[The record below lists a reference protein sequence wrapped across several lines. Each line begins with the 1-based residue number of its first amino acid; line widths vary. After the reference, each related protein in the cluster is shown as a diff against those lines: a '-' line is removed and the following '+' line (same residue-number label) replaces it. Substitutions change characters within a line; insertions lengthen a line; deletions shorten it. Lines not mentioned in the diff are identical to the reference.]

1 MYIVTLYSTDQSDPD
16 YIPDTIITYGDT
28 IDELIAGISD
38 ELAESFGTDPA
49 IPGPSVKDNLG
60 NPIEDN
66 IASVC
71 QAIHDGTTCIVVDFP
86 TYRNVYT
93 ILNI

>member
-1 MYIVTLYSTDQSDPD
+1 MFIVTYYTTDHSDND
-16 YIPDTIITYGDT
+16 YIRDTIITSGES
-28 IDELIAGISD
+28 IDEIIAGISD
-38 ELAESFGTDPA
+38 ELADSFGTDPDHE
-49 IPGPSVKDNLG
+49 GPSVKDNLG

-71 QAIHDGTTCIVVDFP
+71 QAIHDGATCIVVDFP
-86 TYRNVYT
+86 AYRNVYT

>member
-1 MYIVTLYSTDQSDPD
+1 MFIVTIYTTDHSDKD
-16 YIPDTIITYGDT
+16 YIPDTIITSGDS
-28 IDELIAGISD
+28 IDEIIAGISD
-38 ELAESFGTDPA
+38 ELAESFGTGPDNA
-49 IPGPSVKDNLG
+49 GPSVKDNLG

-86 TYRNVYT
+86 THRNVYT
-93 ILNI
+93 ILTI